1 MLTDDEARE
10 SVIIALDCDRDTA
23 IDLATRLQG
32 KARWVKVG
40 MTLFYAE
47 GPSIVREM
55 RDRGFKVFLDLKL
68 HDIPFQVRGAAR
80 SASLTGADLLSIH
93 GMGSSEMVRQA
104 RAGVEDAAGERGD
117 DRTRLPRSA
126 STCPWSARWSAWPAC
141 PWARAPTASCAR
153 RRRPRRCASSWARR
167 RSS

>member
-1 MLTDDEARE
+1 MLTDEEARE

-93 GMGSSEMVRQA
+93 GMGSS
-104 RAGVEDAAGERGD
+104 
-117 DRTRLPRSA
+117 
-126 STCPWSARWSAWPAC
+126 
-141 PWARAPTASCAR
+141 
-153 RRRPRRCASSWARR
+153 
-167 RSS
+167 

>member
-104 RAGVEDAAGERGD
+104 RAGVEDAAGERGG
-117 DRTRLPRSA
+117 DRTRHRKHRPHERVGGEDGIDPRL
-126 STCPWSARWSAWPAC
+126 
-141 PWARAPTASCAR
+141 R
-153 RRRPRRCASSWARR
+153 RRDEKRGSRPIAGAMLLQACGDR
-167 RSS
+167 